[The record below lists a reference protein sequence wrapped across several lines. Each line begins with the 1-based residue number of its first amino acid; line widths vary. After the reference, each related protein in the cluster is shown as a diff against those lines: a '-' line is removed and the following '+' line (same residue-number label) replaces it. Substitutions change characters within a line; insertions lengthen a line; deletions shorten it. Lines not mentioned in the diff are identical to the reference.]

1 MEVIR
6 RRFVKSKSYDV
17 FISYRRE
24 GGLDFAR
31 SIAYYLRIEGLQC
44 FFDQRELKTG
54 QFNQQIYTAIDNS
67 RYFLAVITPGSL
79 ERCAGENDW
88 VRNEIEHA
96 IEQGLTII
104 PVAIRGEKL
113 SFPDN
118 LPASMEKLKTAQAS
132 FIDRETDFE
141 DTIVKMLRDQM
152 TNLSTTTERQ
162 RKKAKSRAEK
172 VFVKKARRFKNN
184 DGVIDGDERIELE
197 RLASASGISRNRLE
211 ELIECVETSAAR
223 RARAVAWLKGHP
235 IPFLVALVGL
245 GIFVLALSWMLFSG
259 ARQTVDCG
267 TLNRGFALQQD
278 HVENCAEGS
287 QAQMSSGKSE
297 IDDAR
302 EKLQNVDANMR
313 RLAELDLRAGLTRDG
328 RWRVRSAKA
337 EIDLSKVKWAE
348 TEHDEVMK
356 VGRKLVSLG
365 MESREVVSVRPDL
378 VLRMADIRLRFAKES
393 KRLIDDGHHEEA
405 LVYYNAA
412 KEMFSRL
419 MMSPP
424 ERPVFAQ

>member
-1 MEVIR
+1 M
-6 RRFVKSKSYDV
+6 KTKSYDV

-79 ERCAGENDW
+79 ERCAEENDW
-88 VRNEIEHA
+88 VRSEIEHA

-118 LPASMEKLKTAQAS
+118 LPASMCRLKMAQAS

-152 TNLSTTTERQ
+152 TNLSSTTERQ

-184 DGVIDGDERIELE
+184 DGVIDGDERVELE

-211 ELIECVETSAAR
+211 ELIEVVEASAAR

-235 IPFLVALVGL
+235 LVSVFALAG
-245 GIFVLALSWMLFSG
+245 LALAALAASWMLVSG
-259 ARQTVDCG
+259 LRLVSKCGPSSRSWASQSADVGIETFGTAVPEPPKNIGVDDSRDR
-267 TLNRGFALQQD
+267 LLR
-278 HVENCAEGS
+278 
-287 QAQMSSGKSE
+287 
-297 IDDAR
+297 
-302 EKLQNVDANMR
+302 VDATVR
-313 RLAELDLRAGLTRDG
+313 SLAERDLCNGLTRDG
-328 RWRVRSAKA
+328 RRRAHFVGAGSDFA
-337 EIDLSKVKWAE
+337 KVKWAE
-348 TEHDEVMK
+348 TEHEEVMK
-356 VGRKLVSLG
+356 VGRKLVGLG
-365 MESREVVSVRPDL
+365 MQPYEVVMARPDL
-378 VLRMADIRLRFAKES
+378 VLRMADIRLRFAEES
-393 KRLIDDGHHEEA
+393 KRLIVDGRHEEA
-405 LVYYNAA
+405 LVYYNAM

-419 MMSPP
+419 MMLPP
-424 ERPVFAQ
+424 DRPMFAQ

>member
-1 MEVIR
+1 M
-6 RRFVKSKSYDV
+6 KSKSYDV

-118 LPASMEKLKTAQAS
+118 LPASMGKLKTAQAS

-223 RARAVAWLKGHP
+223 RARAAAWMKGHP
-235 IPFLVALVGL
+235 FSFLVALVGL
-245 GIFVLALSWMLFSG
+245 GIVALTLSWLLFSS
-259 ARQTVDCG
+259 ARQVAVDCG
-267 TLNRGFALQQD
+267 TLNRGSAPQQD
-278 HVENCAEGS
+278 DVGNCAEES
-287 QAQMSSGKSE
+287 HAQTPSGKSE

-302 EKLQNVDANMR
+302 EKLQSVDAVVR
-313 RLAELDLRAGLTRDG
+313 SLAERDLRTGLMRDG
-328 RWRVRSAKA
+328 RWRARSAKA

-348 TEHDEVMK
+348 TEHDEVLK
-356 VGRKLVSLG
+356 EGRKLVSLG
-365 MESREVVSVRPDL
+365 MESYEVVSVRPDL

-393 KRLIDDGHHEEA
+393 KKLIDDGHHEEA

-424 ERPVFAQ
+424 DRPVFAQ